1 MSKQYVQEEKEVV
14 MNADQKNE
22 SPYLRVGTSIYKKV
36 RMPLSSGRN
45 VETLIAYTETLR
57 QDYGKDFIAQLPKY
71 DGFCTV
77 PSHTDYSREI
87 LGFLNRYGSR
97 PKSNFE
103 VGFFLFYCS

>member
-1 MSKQYVQEEKEVV
+1 

-103 VGFFLFYCS
+103 VGFFLFYCHYCPV

>member
-1 MSKQYVQEEKEVV
+1 

-36 RMPLSSGRN
+36 RMLLSSGRN
-45 VETLIAYTETLR
+45 VETLIAWNTETLR

-77 PSHTDYSREI
+77 SSHTDYSREI
-87 LGFLNRYGSR
+87 LGFPDFIS
-97 PKSNFE
+97 KK
-103 VGFFLFYCS
+103 